1 MKGRFLVTSLAV
13 ACALAGRLPIRGNV
27 SAEQQPPLS
36 RSTSADL
43 NGFLATTLVFTAAD
57 ANKDG
62 AVTEDELRTA
72 FNSWLAAADSAKAGS
87 VTRDQLEPALNAGLP
102 MSALAAAFNMGGRG
116 GQPQTPEPASVAA
129 MMAALPSAAPAKP
142 ARPRKVLV
150 LARAGGFVHSSIPLA
165 AKTIEALGAK
175 TGAWSTAITYD
186 AADITTENL
195 RQYDAIFLAS
205 TTGAF
210 LDDPKD
216 AAATAARRQALL
228 EFVRGG
234 KGLAGIHA
242 ATDSYHQSGA
252 PPSGAGGRG
261 GGNPMASF
269 SAGRTLAPAMMSQG
283 DRNQDQKLDKTEMD
297 ALAAAWFTAL
307 DTKKAGRLT
316 QPDFALLALFVPKTP
331 GAKAQP
337 GPDNQ
342 VGTWPEF
349 NTLIGGYFKF
359 HWLDPQQITLKVDDP
374 SSPLTTMFTGAPL
387 IVHDEI
393 YTMGANSFSRENV
406 RVLTSLDYARMSDED
421 RALEDYP
428 RADHDY
434 GLSWIRREGKGRVFY
449 EALGHSERIYAMRP
463 ILEHLLAGM
472 QYVLGDLAA
481 ADTPVKR

>member
-1 MKGRFLVTSLAV
+1 
-13 ACALAGRLPIRGNV
+13 
-27 SAEQQPPLS
+27 
-36 RSTSADL
+36 
-43 NGFLATTLVFTAAD
+43 
-57 ANKDG
+57 
-62 AVTEDELRTA
+62 
-72 FNSWLAAADSAKAGS
+72 
-87 VTRDQLEPALNAGLP
+87 
-102 MSALAAAFNMGGRG
+102 
-116 GQPQTPEPASVAA
+116 
-129 MMAALPSAAPAKP
+129 
-142 ARPRKVLV
+142 
-150 LARAGGFVHSSIPLA
+150 
-165 AKTIEALGAK
+165 
-175 TGAWSTAITYD
+175 
-186 AADITTENL
+186 
-195 RQYDAIFLAS
+195 
-205 TTGAF
+205 
-210 LDDPKD
+210 
-216 AAATAARRQALL
+216 
-228 EFVRGG
+228 
-234 KGLAGIHA
+234 
-242 ATDSYHQSGA
+242 
-252 PPSGAGGRG
+252 
-261 GGNPMASF
+261 MASF